1 MKVSNLRFWHVAYVV
16 ISIFILIS
24 VAFVSRS
31 WAVYGAPIISL
42 KRSERFERVGK
53 FLMAAAEREYAADFY
68 EFVSIPQFEDDME
81 YFQKIGDED
90 RADFCRNTITGFRK
104 SMKLCRKMAEKDIA
118 KAKATKEQIERYR
131 SKNLVRM
138 IAGAEIYPLM
148 HNGQMG
154 IDVRALEKNGELAED
169 FEKATEGRER
179 TARLYERITVA
190 WVLYQAEVLEKDGK
204 TELAAEYRG
213 KEGIYRQK
221 AEFHYQKAAENRRKV
236 KELRKFEDAEYA
248 MNALTDDDPSIQKL
262 ALRKMI
268 RDANYPGVLK
278 AAGSVYRDVS
288 QMAEKALED
297 NKKLFG
303 AVKAD
308 LLVLS
313 LRSGDVDIRKIA
325 IEELEKLNGDRLGYS
340 YDTAESDRNAALE
353 RWHNWLM
360 AKLKNGLSGVYYKG
374 KNFDKE
380 VLARVDKVIDFEW
393 KRNPHEALPR
403 DKFSIRWI
411 GKIKIP
417 KAGKYTLSVKA
428 DDGAKIWIGKIP
440 NLEQI
445 ISNWSEY
452 SYAAH
457 TKEVYLEEGLHDVKI
472 EYFENSKNA
481 TMKLFWDSED
491 MKKHIIPEENLFHV
505 SLIGNDSL

>member
-1 MKVSNLRFWHVAYVV
+1 MGISDSRFWRVTNVV
-16 ISIFILIS
+16 VSILILIS

-31 WAVYGAPIISL
+31 WAVYGAPIIGL
-42 KRSERFERVGK
+42 KRAEKFERDGK
-53 FLMAAAEREYAADFY
+53 FLLAAADREYAADFY

-90 RADFCRNTITGFRK
+90 RADFCRNTVSGFRK
-104 SMKLCRKMAEKDIA
+104 SMELCKKMAEKDRI
-118 KAKATKEQIERYR
+118 KGNLTEEQIEEYR
-131 SKNLVRM
+131 NKNLVRM
-138 IAGAEIYPLM
+138 LAGAEIYPLM

-154 IDVRALEKNGELAED
+154 IDVKALEKNGEIAED
-169 FEKATEGRER
+169 LEKAAEGRER
-179 TARLYERITVA
+179 TARLYEKITVA
-190 WVLYQAEVLEKDGK
+190 WVLHQAQVLEKNGK
-204 TELAAEYRG
+204 TELATEYRG

-221 AEFHYQKAAENRRKV
+221 AESHYQKAAEDRQKA
-236 KELRKFEDAEYA
+236 KELRRFEDAEYA
-248 MNALTDDDPSIQKL
+248 MNALTSDDPSIRKL

-268 RDANYPGVLK
+268 RDANYPAVLK
-278 AAGSVYRDVS
+278 ASRSAYLDVS
-288 QMAEKALED
+288 QMAKEALED
-297 NKKLFG
+297 NKRLFG

-308 LLVLS
+308 LLVLA
-313 LRSGDVDIRKIA
+313 LRSGDVDIRKLA
-325 IEELEKLNGDRLGYS
+325 IEELEKLAGTKLGYS
-340 YDTAESDRNAALE
+340 PDAAESDRNAAFE
-353 RWHNWLM
+353 QWQGWLT
-360 AKLKNGLSGVYYKG
+360 ARLKNGLSGIYYKG

-380 VLARVDKVIDFEW
+380 ILARVDKVIDFEW
-393 KRNPHEALPR
+393 SDNPHEALPK

-428 DDGAKIWIGKIP
+428 DDGAKIWIGKMP

-445 ISNWSEY
+445 IFNWSEY

-481 TMKLFWDSED
+481 IMKLFWDSED

-505 SLIGNDSL
+505 SLTDNDE

>member
-1 MKVSNLRFWHVAYVV
+1 MKISDSRFWRVTYIV
-16 ISIFILIS
+16 ISILMLIS
-24 VAFVSRS
+24 VVFVSHS

-42 KRSERFERVGK
+42 KRAERFERDGK
-53 FLMAAAEREYAADFY
+53 FLLAAADREYAADFY

-81 YFQKIGDED
+81 YFQKIGDEG
-90 RADFCRNTITGFRK
+90 RAAFCRNTITGFRK
-104 SMKLCRKMAEKDIA
+104 SMKLCRKMAEKDRI
-118 KAKATKEQIERYR
+118 KGKLTEEQIDKYR
-131 SKNLVRM
+131 NKNLERM
-138 IAGAEIYPLM
+138 LAGAEIYPLM

-154 IDVRALEKNGELAED
+154 IDVKALEKNGELAED
-169 FEKATEGRER
+169 FEKAAEGRER
-179 TARLYERITVA
+179 TARLYERITVV
-190 WVLYQAEVLEKDGK
+190 WVIHQAEVLEKSGR
-204 TELAAEYRG
+204 TELAAEYRA

-221 AEFHYQKAAENRRKV
+221 AEFHNQKAAENRRKA
-236 KELRKFEDAEYA
+236 KELRKFGDAEYA
-248 MNALTDDDPSIQKL
+248 MKALTGDDPSIRML

-268 RDANYPGVLK
+268 RDADYLGVLK
-278 AAGSVYRDVS
+278 AARSAYVDLS
-288 QMAEKALED
+288 QAAKEALED
-297 NKKLFG
+297 NKELFE

-308 LLVLS
+308 LLVLA

-325 IEELEKLNGDRLGYS
+325 IEELEKLAGAKLGYS
-340 YDTAESDRNAALE
+340 HDAAESDRNTALE
-353 RWHNWLM
+353 RWHDWLM

-374 KNFDKE
+374 KSFDKE
-380 VLARVDKVIDFEW
+380 ILARADKVIDFEW
-393 KRNPHEALPR
+393 KDNPHEDLPK

-417 KAGKYTLSVKA
+417 KAGRYTLSVKA
-428 DDGAKIWIGKIP
+428 DDGAKIWIGKMP

-445 ISNWSEY
+445 IFNWSEY

-457 TKEVYLEEGLHDVKI
+457 TKEVYLEEGLHDMKI

-505 SLIGNDSL
+505 SLTGNDE